1 MPSIGVETLP
11 IPVVRTVFV
20 NNKSELLSQLR
31 IDRDQ
36 TSSRGPLWPWFA
48 VAALVVV
55 LIVVGIRLFSEA
67 APVPVKIQMA
77 RIATADPSSASVLD
91 ATGYVVA
98 RRQATVSSKVT
109 GKVSEV
115 LIEEGMVVQK
125 NQIVARLEDI
135 NARRALD
142 VTKAELDAAKAQVS
156 EARARLVEAKLNHE
170 RSTALNQ
177 KQLIS
182 QSAFDNTKAIYDSA
196 RAQVVNR
203 EELVNV
209 QERLLAQQKQ
219 TLEDHILRAPFAGVV
234 ITKSSQPGEMIS
246 PISAGSG
253 FTRTGIC
260 TIVDMTSLEIEVD
273 VNESYIQRVHAGQMA
288 EAVLEAYPEW
298 KIPAKVAAIIP
309 TADRQ
314 KATVKVRVA
323 FQNLDPRILP
333 DMGVKVSFLNPEPV
347 EKQKP
352 KEPLG
357 IRVPTT
363 AVRSNGEAK
372 YVYVVKDGVAQER
385 KVKLNASYGNDVY
398 IAEGLS
404 AGEDFVVEVTPAL
417 KNGVKVIQ
425 E

>member
-1 MPSIGVETLP
+1 
-11 IPVVRTVFV
+11 V

-31 IDRDQ
+31 INRDA
-36 TSSRGPLWPWFA
+36 SSTGRPIWPWIA
-48 VAALVVV
+48 GG
-55 LIVVGIRLFSEA
+55 LIVLLLIIGVYQLFSDS
-67 APVPVKIQMA
+67 APQPVKIQMA
-77 RIATADPSSASVLD
+77 RMATVDSSSASVLD

-109 GKVSEV
+109 GRVLEV
-115 LIEEGMVVQK
+115 LIEEGMAVEK
-125 NQIVARLEDI
+125 NQIVARLDDI
-135 NARRALD
+135 NARKSFD
-142 VTKAELDAAKAQVS
+142 VTKAELNAAKAQANEV
-156 EARARLVEAKLNHE
+156 RARLVEAKLNYE
-170 RSTALNQ
+170 RNNSLLQ
-177 KQLIS
+177 KQLVS
-182 QSAFDNTKAIYDSA
+182 QASFDLIKANYDSM
-196 RAQVVNR
+196 RAQLNNR
-203 EELVNV
+203 EEIVTVN
-209 QERLLAQQKQ
+209 EKLLAQQKQ
-219 TLEDHILRAPFAGVV
+219 NLDDFILRAPFAGVV
-234 ITKSSQPGEMIS
+234 IAKTSQPGEMIS

-260 TIVDMTSLEIEVD
+260 TLVDMTSLEVEVD
-273 VNESYIQRVHAGQMA
+273 VNESYIQRVHAGQLA
-288 EAVLEAYPEW
+288 EAILEAYPEW

-363 AVRSNGEAK
+363 AVRSVDENK
-372 YVYVVKDGVAQER
+372 YIFVVKDGIAQQR
-385 KVKLNASYGNDVY
+385 KVKLNASYGSDVY
-398 IAEGLS
+398 ISEGLS
-404 AGEDFVVEVTPAL
+404 AGEDFVVEVTPQL
-417 KNGVKVIQ
+417 KNGSKVIQ

>member
-1 MPSIGVETLP
+1 M
-11 IPVVRTVFV
+11 

-31 IDRDQ
+31 IDREAN
-36 TSSRGPLWPWFA
+36 SSGRPIWPWVAGGVVA
-48 VAALVVV
+48 VLV
-55 LIVVGIRLFSEA
+55 LVGGYQLLSDA
-67 APVPVKIQMA
+67 APLPVKVQMA
-77 RIATADPSSASVLD
+77 RMATVDSSSASVLD

-98 RRQATVSSKVT
+98 RRQANVSSKVT
-109 GKVSEV
+109 GRVLEV
-115 LIEEGMVVQK
+115 LIEEGMTVEK
-125 NQIVARLEDI
+125 NQIVARLEDV
-135 NARRALD
+135 NARRSFD

-156 EARARLVEAKLNHE
+156 EVRARLNEAKLNFD
-170 RSTALNQ
+170 RNNTLMQ
-177 KQLIS
+177 KQLVS
-182 QSAFDNTKAIYDSA
+182 QAAFDAAKANYESL
-196 RAQVVNR
+196 RAQLSNR
-203 EELVNV
+203 EEVVNV
-209 QERLLAQQKQ
+209 NEKLISQQKQ
-219 TLEDHILRAPFAGVV
+219 NLDDFVLRAPFAGVV
-234 ITKSSQPGEMIS
+234 IAKTSQPGEMIS

-260 TIVDMTSLEIEVD
+260 TLVDMTSLEVEVD
-273 VNESYIQRVHAGQMA
+273 VNESYIQRVHAGQLA

-363 AVRSNGEAK
+363 AVRSVEENK
-372 YVYVVKDGVAQER
+372 YVYVVKDGVVQQR
-385 KVKLNASYGNDVY
+385 KVKLNASYGSDVY
-398 IAEGLS
+398 ISEGLS
-404 AGEDFVVEVTPAL
+404 AGEDFVVEISPKL
-417 KNGVKVIQ
+417 KNGSKVVQ

>member
-1 MPSIGVETLP
+1 M
-11 IPVVRTVFV
+11 

-36 TSSRGPLWPWFA
+36 ASSRGPVWPWFVA
-48 VAALVVV
+48 AALVVV
-55 LIVVGIRLFSEA
+55 LIVIAVRLFSEA
-67 APVPVKIQMA
+67 APVPVKVQMA

-125 NQIVARLEDI
+125 NQIVAKLEDI

-142 VTKAELDAAKAQVS
+142 VTKAEFDAAKAQVS

-170 RSTALNQ
+170 RSTTLNQ

-182 QSAFDNTKAIYDSA
+182 QSAFDNSKAVYDSA
-196 RAQVVNR
+196 RAQLVNR

-209 QERLLAQQKQ
+209 QDRLLAQQKQ

-273 VNESYIQRVHAGQMA
+273 VNESYIQRVHAGQLA

-363 AVRSNGEAK
+363 AVRSDGEAK
-372 YVYVVKDGVAQER
+372 FVYVVKDGVVQER
-385 KVKLNASYGNDVY
+385 KVKLNASYGSDVY

-404 AGEDFVVEVTPAL
+404 AGEDFVVEITPAL

>member
-1 MPSIGVETLP
+1 
-11 IPVVRTVFV
+11 V

-48 VAALVVV
+48 GAALVVV
-55 LIVVGIRLFSEA
+55 LIVVAVRLFSEA
-67 APVPVKIQMA
+67 APVPVKVQMA

-91 ATGYVVA
+91 STGYVVA

-125 NQIVARLEDI
+125 NQIVAKLEDI

-182 QSAFDNTKAIYDSA
+182 QSAFDNTKAAYDSA
-196 RAQVVNR
+196 RAQLVNR

-209 QERLLAQQKQ
+209 QDRLLAQQKQ

-363 AVRSNGEAK
+363 AVRSDGEAK
-372 YVYVVKDGVAQER
+372 YVYVVKDGVVQER
-385 KVKLNASYGNDVY
+385 KVKLNASYGSDVY

-404 AGEDFVVEVTPAL
+404 AGEDFVVEITPAL

>member
-1 MPSIGVETLP
+1 MNS
-11 IPVVRTVFV
+11 
-20 NNKSELLSQLR
+20 KSELLSQLR
-31 IDRDQ
+31 IDRG
-36 TSSRGPLWPWFA
+36 SSSPDRAVWPWIVGGV
-48 VAALVVV
+48 VAL
-55 LIVVGIRLFSEA
+55 LILMAGYNLLSDS
-67 APVPVKIQMA
+67 APLPVKVQMA
-77 RIATADPSSASVLD
+77 RMATVDSSSASVLD

-98 RRQATVSSKVT
+98 RRQANVSSKVT
-109 GKVSEV
+109 GRVVEV
-115 LIEEGMVVQK
+115 LIEEGMAVEK

-135 NARRALD
+135 NAKKSFD
-142 VTKAELDAAKAQVS
+142 VTKAEMDAAKAQVN
-156 EARARLVEAKLNHE
+156 EVRARLAEAKLNFD
-170 RSTALNQ
+170 RNNLLMQ
-177 KQLIS
+177 KQLVS
-182 QSAFDNTKAIYDSA
+182 QAAFDVAKANYDSL
-196 RAQVVNR
+196 RAQLNNR
-203 EELVNV
+203 EEMVHVN
-209 QERLLAQQKQ
+209 EKLLAQQKQ
-219 TLEDHILRAPFAGVV
+219 NLDDFILRAPFAGVV
-234 ITKSSQPGEMIS
+234 IAKTSQPGEMIS

-260 TIVDMTSLEIEVD
+260 TLVDMTSLEVEVD
-273 VNESYIQRVHAGQMA
+273 VNESYIQRVHAGQLA

-363 AVRSNGEAK
+363 AVRSVEENK
-372 YVYVVKDGVAQER
+372 YVYVVKDGVVQQR
-385 KVKLNASYGNDVY
+385 KVKLNASYGSDVY
-398 IAEGLS
+398 ISEGLS
-404 AGEDFVVEVTPAL
+404 AGEDFVVEISPHL
-417 KNGVKVIQ
+417 KNGVKVVQ

>member
-1 MPSIGVETLP
+1 M
-11 IPVVRTVFV
+11 

-36 TSSRGPLWPWFA
+36 ASSRGPLWPWFA
-48 VAALVVV
+48 GAVLVVV
-55 LIVVGIRLFSEA
+55 LIVVAVRLFSEA
-67 APVPVKIQMA
+67 APVPVKVQMA

-91 ATGYVVA
+91 STGYVVA

-125 NQIVARLEDI
+125 NQIVAKLEDI

-182 QSAFDNTKAIYDSA
+182 QSAFDNTKAVYDSA
-196 RAQVVNR
+196 RAQLVNR

-209 QERLLAQQKQ
+209 QDRLLAQQKQ

-363 AVRSNGEAK
+363 AVRSDGEAK
-372 YVYVVKDGVAQER
+372 YVYVVKDGVVHER
-385 KVKLNASYGNDVY
+385 KVKLNASYGSDVY

-404 AGEDFVVEVTPAL
+404 AGEDFVVEITPAL

>member
-1 MPSIGVETLP
+1 M
-11 IPVVRTVFV
+11 

-36 TSSRGPLWPWFA
+36 TPSRGPLWPWLA
-48 VAALVVV
+48 GAALVVV
-55 LIVVGIRLFSEA
+55 LIFVAVRLFSEA
-67 APVPVKIQMA
+67 APVPVKVQMA

-170 RSTALNQ
+170 RSTTLNQ

-182 QSAFDNTKAIYDSA
+182 QSAFDSTKAAYDSA
-196 RAQVVNR
+196 RAQLVNR

-209 QERLLAQQKQ
+209 QDRLLAQQKQ

-363 AVRSNGEAK
+363 AVRSDGEAK
-372 YVYVVKDGVAQER
+372 YVYVVKDGVAHER
-385 KVKLNASYGNDVY
+385 KVKLNASYGSDVY
-398 IAEGLS
+398 IADGLS

>member
-1 MPSIGVETLP
+1 
-11 IPVVRTVFV
+11 V

-31 IDRDQ
+31 IDRDA
-36 TSSRGPLWPWFA
+36 SSPRGPIWPWFA
-48 VAALVVV
+48 GAALVVV
-55 LIVVGIRLFSEA
+55 LIILAVQLFSEA
-67 APVPVKIQMA
+67 APVPVRIQMA

-109 GKVSEV
+109 GKVAEV

-125 NQIVARLEDI
+125 NQIVAKLEDI

-156 EARARLVEAKLNHE
+156 EARARLVEAKLNFE
-170 RSTALNQ
+170 RSTTLNQ

-182 QSAFDNTKAIYDSA
+182 QAAFDNSKALYDSA
-196 RAQVVNR
+196 RAQLVNR
-203 EELVNV
+203 EEMVNV
-209 QERLLAQQKQ
+209 QERVLAQQRQ

-260 TIVDMTSLEIEVD
+260 TLVDMTSLEIEVD
-273 VNESYIQRVHAGQMA
+273 VNEAYIQRVHAGQLA

-323 FQNLDPRILP
+323 FQNLD
-333 DMGVKVSFLNPEPV
+333 MGVKVSFLNPEPA

-363 AVRSNGEAK
+363 AVRSDGEAK
-372 YVYVVKDGVAQER
+372 YVFVVKDGVAHER
-385 KVKLNASYGNDVY
+385 KVKLNASYGSDVY

-404 AGEDFVVEVTPAL
+404 AGEDFVVEISPAL

>member
-1 MPSIGVETLP
+1 M
-11 IPVVRTVFV
+11 VVV
-20 NNKSELLSQLR
+20 NNKSELLSQLH
-31 IDRDQ
+31 IDRD
-36 TSSRGPLWPWFA
+36 TLPPHRTLLPWIIGGVVSAA
-48 VAALVVV
+48 VLF
-55 LIVVGIRLFSEA
+55 VGYKLLSDS
-67 APVPVKIQMA
+67 APIPVKIQMA
-77 RIATADPSSASVLD
+77 RMATVDSSSASVLD

-98 RRQATVSSKVT
+98 RRQANVSSKVT
-109 GKVSEV
+109 GRVAEV
-115 LIEEGMVVQK
+115 LIEEGMSVEK

-135 NARRALD
+135 NAKKSFD
-142 VTKAELDAAKAQVS
+142 VSKAELEAAKAYVN
-156 EARARLVEAKLNHE
+156 EIRARLVEAKLNFD
-170 RSTALNQ
+170 RSNTLNQ

-182 QSAFDNTKAIYDSA
+182 QAAYDAAKANFDSA
-196 RAQVVNR
+196 RAQLRSR
-203 EELVNV
+203 EEAVNV
-209 QERLLAQQKQ
+209 NEKLLSQQKQ
-219 TLEDHILRAPFAGVV
+219 NLEDHVLRAPFSGVV
-234 ITKSSQPGEMIS
+234 IAKTSQPGEMIS

-260 TIVDMTSLEIEVD
+260 TVVDMTSLEIEVD
-273 VNESYIQRVHAGQMA
+273 VNESYIQRVHESQLA

-333 DMGVKVSFLNPEPV
+333 DMGAKVSFLNPEPA

-363 AVRSNGEAK
+363 AVRSVDENK
-372 YVYVVKDGVAQER
+372 YIYVVKEGLVQQR
-385 KVKLNASYGNDVY
+385 KVKLNASYGSDVY
-398 IAEGLS
+398 ISEGLS
-404 AGEDFVVEVTPAL
+404 AGEDFVVEISPKL
-417 KNGVKVIQ
+417 KNGVRVSQ

>member
-1 MPSIGVETLP
+1 
-11 IPVVRTVFV
+11 V

-31 IDRDQ
+31 IDRDANK
-36 TSSRGPLWPWFA
+36 SERAVWPWVAGGVVA
-48 VAALVVV
+48 VLLVV
-55 LIVVGIRLFSEA
+55 GGYQLFSES
-67 APVPVKIQMA
+67 APLPVKVQMA
-77 RIATADPSSASVLD
+77 RMATVDSSSASVLD

-98 RRQATVSSKVT
+98 RRQANVSSKVT
-109 GKVSEV
+109 GRVLEV
-115 LIEEGMVVQK
+115 LIEEGMSVTK
-125 NQIVARLEDI
+125 NQIVARLDDV
-135 NARRALD
+135 NARKSFD
-142 VTKAELDAAKAQVS
+142 VTSAEMDAAKAQVA
-156 EARARLVEAKLNHE
+156 EVRARLTEAKLNFD
-170 RSTALNQ
+170 RNNTLVQ
-177 KQLIS
+177 KQLVS
-182 QSAFDNTKAIYDSA
+182 QSAFDLAKANYESL
-196 RAQVVNR
+196 RAQLNNR
-203 EELVNV
+203 EEIVKVN
-209 QERLLAQQKQ
+209 EKLIAQQKQ
-219 TLEDHILRAPFAGVV
+219 NLDDYVLRAPFAGVV
-234 ITKSSQPGEMIS
+234 IAKTSQPGEMIS

-260 TIVDMTSLEIEVD
+260 TLVDMTSLEIEVD
-273 VNESYIQRVHAGQMA
+273 VNESYIQRVHAGQLA

-363 AVRSNGEAK
+363 AVRSENENK
-372 YVYVVKDGVAQER
+372 FVYVVKDGVVQER
-385 KVKLNASYGNDVY
+385 KVKLNASYGSDVY
-398 IAEGLS
+398 ISEGLS
-404 AGEDFVVEVTPAL
+404 AGEDFVVEISPQL
-417 KNGVKVIQ
+417 KNGVKIVQ

>member
-1 MPSIGVETLP
+1 MRSIGVESLH
-11 IPVVRTVFV
+11 IPVVRKVFV

-36 TSSRGPLWPWFA
+36 SPSRGPLWPWIA
-48 VAALVVV
+48 GAVVV
-55 LIVVGIRLFSEA
+55 LILIFVAVRLFSEA
-67 APVPVKIQMA
+67 APVPVKVQMA

-125 NQIVARLEDI
+125 NQIVAKLEDI
-135 NARRALD
+135 NARRSLD
-142 VTKAELDAAKAQVS
+142 VTKAELDAAKAQVN

-170 RSTALNQ
+170 RSTTLNQ

-182 QSAFDNTKAIYDSA
+182 QAAFDSTKALYDSA
-196 RAQVVNR
+196 RAQLVNR

-209 QERLLAQQKQ
+209 QERVLAQQKQ

-273 VNESYIQRVHAGQMA
+273 VNESYIQRVHAGQIA

-363 AVRSNGEAK
+363 AVRSDGEAK
-372 YVYVVKDGVAQER
+372 YVYVVKDGVVQER
-385 KVKLNASYGNDVY
+385 KVKLNASYGSDVY